1 MLSNLS
7 KVVHAIL
14 RLIRVEHSI
23 IGSIGVIVG
32 AVITTRMDNVLINP
46 LHLIHGVLTAII
58 LIAGGFS
65 LNDYFD
71 VEVDRKNQRFDRPL
85 VTGDLSTQKVLLGSI
100 ITIGFGLILAL
111 FLNIVIFGLTAIIT
125 ILGAL
130 YNFRLKEWGLIGNL
144 YVATS
149 YATPWFFGGL
159 LFAPKNSTTWIAV
172 GTLSLIALIAGLGR
186 EILKGIMDTEG
197 DAIRNVR
204 TIARTHG
211 PKTASFIAVLL
222 LLLGIAL
229 TPLPFFYA
237 FNKSRSYLVLSLIT
251 NMSLLSVCIS
261 ILKDQSYL
269 NAKKARKRSLIAFII
284 GTFAFLVGAITR

>member
-1 MLSNLS
+1 MLSNLT
-7 KVVHAIL
+7 KTVHAIL

-32 AVITTRMDNVLINP
+32 AVITTRMENTFINP
-46 LHLIHGVLTAII
+46 LRLIHGVLTALI

-71 VEVDRKNQRFDRPL
+71 VAVDRKNQRFDRPL
-85 VTGDLSTQKVLLGSI
+85 VTGDLSTQKVLLGSMI
-100 ITIGFGLILAL
+100 SIGIGLLLAL
-111 FLNIVIFGLTAIIT
+111 FLNFVIFGLTAIIT

-130 YNFRLKEWGLIGNL
+130 YNFRLKEWGLVGNL

-149 YATPWFFGGL
+149 YAAPWFFGGL
-159 LFAPKNSTTWIAV
+159 LFAPKSSNAWIAV

-211 PKTASFIAVLL
+211 PKTAAFIAVLL

-237 FNKSRSYLVLSLIT
+237 FNKSRSYLFLSLIT
-251 NMSLLSVCIS
+251 SMSLLSVCVS

-269 NAKKARKRSLIAFII
+269 TAKKARERSLLAFIL
-284 GTFAFLVGAITR
+284 GTLAFLVGAISR